1 MSDADYQ
8 LDKEENFHSSSIGF
22 ISPKSK
28 IIISVSIVAIFLIAL
43 IVIILVVT
51 LEDEK
56 IPEDMDHSNFVIVND
71 VIPDVLLELRYFT
84 SFNFVGA
91 RIDGYEE
98 PVALLTK
105 EAAEGLKKASERF
118 KERDLIIKI
127 WDSYRPKSAV
137 DHFVRWSKDFNDYKM
152 KDYFFPDLTKEEV
165 FAQGFVATK
174 SGHSRGS
181 TLDMTLV
188 YKKNGT
194 ELDFG
199 TGFDFFGNRSNTNST
214 LVTEEQH
221 LNRIYLKEVMEESG
235 FENLPEEWWHYTLKN
250 EPFPN
255 TYFNFP
261 VNATLIKQGN

>member
-1 MSDADYQ
+1 MPPYASSNGIMEAFSISRNSRHIVWSPTS
-8 LDKEENFHSSSIGF
+8 ENGLGTTRDHTFPTLYEGESE
-22 ISPKSK
+22 
-28 IIISVSIVAIFLIAL
+28 II
-43 IVIILVVT
+43 
-51 LEDEK
+51 
-56 IPEDMDHSNFVIVND
+56 
-71 VIPDVLLELRYFT
+71 DVLLELRYFT

-214 LVTEEQH
+214 LVTEEQQS
-221 LNRIYLKEVMEESG
+221 NRNYLKEVMEESG

>member
-1 MSDADYQ
+1 MSDTDYQ
-8 LDKEENFHSSSIGF
+8 LDKEENYHSSSIGF

-28 IIISVSIVAIFLIAL
+28 IIISISIVAIFLIAL

-56 IPEDMDHSNFVIVND
+56 IPEDMDHSGFVIVND
-71 VIPDVLLELRYFT
+71 VVPDVLLELRYFT
-84 SFNFVGA
+84 SFNFAGA

-105 EAAEGLKKASERF
+105 EAAEKLKIASEKF
-118 KERDLIIKI
+118 KEKDLIIKI
-127 WDSYRPKSAV
+127 WDTYRPRRAV
-137 DHFVRWSKDFNDYKM
+137 EHFVRWRNDENDDKM
-152 KDYFFPDLTKEEV
+152 KEYFFPDLTKKEV
-165 FAQGFVATK
+165 FEQGFIAEK

-181 TLDMTLV
+181 TIDMTLV

-194 ELDFG
+194 ALDFG
-199 TGFDFFGNRSNTNST
+199 TGFDFFGERAHTNST
-214 LVTEEQH
+214 LVTEEQKN
-221 LNRIYLKEVMEESG
+221 NRDYLKTIMEESG
-235 FENLPEEWWHYTLKN
+235 FVNLPEEWWHYTLKD
-250 EPFPN
+250 EPFPE

>member
-56 IPEDMDHSNFVIVND
+56 IPEDMDHSDFVIVND

-152 KDYFFPDLTKEEV
+152 KDYFFPDLTKKEV
-165 FAQGFVATK
+165 FDQGFVATK

-214 LVTEEQH
+214 LVTEEQYS
-221 LNRIYLKEVMEESG
+221 NRIYLKEIMEESG